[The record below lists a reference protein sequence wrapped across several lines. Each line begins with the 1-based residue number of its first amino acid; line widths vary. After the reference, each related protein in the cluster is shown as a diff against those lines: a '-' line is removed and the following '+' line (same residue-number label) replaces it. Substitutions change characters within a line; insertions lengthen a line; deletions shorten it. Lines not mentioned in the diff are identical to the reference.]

1 MPFFSYEGQ
10 NCEGKSL
17 TNKKAAS
24 DRSLLQLT
32 VKELRGKQQFVWY
45 RQADVTLV
53 EFLARTELHWL
64 LHSAISK
71 GLESVILAINIC
83 GRIFC
88 LLNYLELRATFR

>member
-1 MPFFSYEGQ
+1 MLFFSYEGQ

-17 TNKKAAS
+17 TNKNAAS
-24 DRSLLQLT
+24 DCTLLQLT
-32 VKELRGKQQFVWY
+32 VKELRGKRQFVWY
-45 RQADVTLV
+45 RQADVMLV

-64 LHSAISK
+64 ILSAISV
-71 GLESVILAINIC
+71 GLESAIWAINIC